1 MNWLR
6 VFTAEIITKGG
17 LLRFQ
22 AERIVASFGHQNS
35 HGVMVTDVTAKEL
48 AGWERPLRVVAPFQ
62 KEGETP
68 ADNVAV
74 IQGRHQVDADVE
86 DSSGLFAAGTAL
98 GHVGEQDLK
107 IRVNDGQESVLAG
120 RGLRIETFN

>member
-1 MNWLR
+1 
-6 VFTAEIITKGG
+6 
-17 LLRFQ
+17 
-22 AERIVASFGHQNS
+22 
-35 HGVMVTDVTAKEL
+35 MVTDVTAKEL
-48 AGWERPLRVVAPFQ
+48 AGWERSPRVVAPFQ
-62 KEGETP
+62 NEGETP

-98 GHVGEQDLK
+98 GHVGEQVLK

-120 RGLRIETFN
+120 RGLRIETFS